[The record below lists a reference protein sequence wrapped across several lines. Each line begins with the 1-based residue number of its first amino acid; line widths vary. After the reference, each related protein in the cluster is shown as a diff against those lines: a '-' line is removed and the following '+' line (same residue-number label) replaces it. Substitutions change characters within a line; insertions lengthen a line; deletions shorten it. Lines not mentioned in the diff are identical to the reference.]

1 MKTFETAPRSFN
13 RFFYSQ
19 TFHSRFKQLISR
31 WRLTIDGAFLFTLI
45 LSVFAVSIV
54 LKASDVAAVQ
64 PEKPLPADCNFKQTQ
79 IEDRGDWINARLDC
93 RYKNINNKLWEL
105 VEEVDN
111 LPPGLFSEKQIKNF
125 KNERDRVEKER
136 KKTTLAGG
144 FKGIA
149 KKQDSICQIVELDDG
164 YGDAD
169 GICEAGENCA
179 EVLDDG
185 IGDEDGICKPLKGK
199 KKEVCIQICDQD
211 VTSAVDENF
220 DLETLETTEANLES
234 VEKLVEVSH
243 EQVMQMNIAM
253 NQMSSMQAELG
264 EGLCANLLSPAG
276 LPPGPP
282 SGAMRFTYVE
292 MQGILAG
299 TNVADWAHAT
309 CDSGAEQS
317 VFGTNAAAVCTVLA
331 VAAGILDTVFD
342 GFELQDDTVTGMRLD
357 AAVVCLEQLDKQSSD
372 TLKKLGGIEEKLNQV
387 IELLNTPQGRRQ
399 DFPLRP

>member
-1 MKTFETAPRSFN
+1 MKTFDTASRLFKP
-13 RFFYSQ
+13 FFYSQ
-19 TFHSRFKQLISR
+19 TFHSRFKQHVSR
-31 WRLTIDGAFLFTLI
+31 WRLTNNRAFLFPLI
-45 LSVFAVSIV
+45 LSVFTASTV
-54 LKASDVAAVQ
+54 LKATDVAADQ
-64 PEKPLPADCNFKQTQ
+64 PEKPQPADCNFDDTLF
-79 IEDRGDWINARLDC
+79 EDRGDWINARLDC
-93 RYKNINNKLWEL
+93 RYKNINSELWDL

-111 LPPGLFSEKQIKNF
+111 LPPGLFSEKQISNF

-136 KKTTLAGG
+136 KKTTQAGG

-149 KKQDSICQIVELDDG
+149 KRQDSICQIMELDDG

-169 GICEAGENCA
+169 GICEPGENCA

-234 VEKLVEVSH
+234 VEGLMEASR
-243 EQVMQMNIAM
+243 EQVIQMNIAM
-253 NQMSSMQAELG
+253 NEMSSMQAKLG
-264 EGLCANLLSPAG
+264 EGFCADLLSPEG

-292 MQGILAG
+292 MQGLLAG
-299 TNVADWAHAT
+299 TNVADWAHAA

-399 DFPLRP
+399 DFPLKP